1 MSGNRIRSLGG
12 LAAAAALAFAV
23 SAAQV
28 SAQAVSIAGTWNME
42 VTTDQ
47 GTTNPTMT
55 LQQQGEAVTGHYSSA
70 TLGEADGSGTLT
82 GNRFRFSFNVDMQGQ
97 AVPVVYEATIDANG
111 VMTGTIDV
119 AGGLASGTFTARKAS

>member
-1 MSGNRIRSLGG
+1 MSGNRIRSLGV
-12 LAAAAALAFAV
+12 LAAAVAAAFAV
-23 SAAQV
+23 GAPQVGAQV
-28 SAQAVSIAGTWNME
+28 NVAGTWNME

-82 GNRFRFSFNVDMQGQ
+82 GNRFRISFNVDMQGQ